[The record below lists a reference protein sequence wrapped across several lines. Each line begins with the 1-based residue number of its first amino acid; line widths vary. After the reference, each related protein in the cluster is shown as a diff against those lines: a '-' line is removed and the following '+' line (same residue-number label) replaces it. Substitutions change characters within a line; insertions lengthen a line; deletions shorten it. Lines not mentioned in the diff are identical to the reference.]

1 MLRKQNEALIDF
13 FLELVDQNINIS
25 KSGIM
30 LSDEEA
36 SRLAGRIC
44 PIITKTIFE
53 APLIRRIEQDANTMD
68 RYKKIKDLEQ
78 TCADKLKTIDN
89 DIEFELHLF
98 RLLKPLMQIREII
111 ESDIELKKYFEHK
124 FFSLISFNL
133 ALPF

>member
-1 MLRKQNEALIDF
+1 MEKVAI
-13 FLELVDQNINIS
+13 LVRTSTNRQ
-25 KSGIM
+25 
-30 LSDEEA
+30 
-36 SRLAGRIC
+36 
-44 PIITKTIFE
+44 
-53 APLIRRIEQDANTMD
+53 
-68 RYKKIKDLEQ
+68 
-78 TCADKLKTIDN
+78 DN

>member
-1 MLRKQNEALIDF
+1 
-13 FLELVDQNINIS
+13 
-25 KSGIM
+25 M

-53 APLIRRIEQDANTMD
+53 APLIRQIEQDANTMD